1 MRYIVMPLEGWDSER
16 MVDFEAGRPLRE
28 IARRAHADVVA
39 AGFRPIR
46 PPAALNRARYALT
59 ASVSPEGPKLLEM
72 TPEAAKH
79 LRTIAPT
86 TLVEPN
92 TPVFAAVR
100 PAVRIARA
108 DTWRPGPSSKRLR
121 VRVVDADGHPIAG
134 ARVLAYA
141 DPVEDRGASRNTRQ
155 SGMATFALPPDLAQ
169 VPRLHVVPPVG
180 YVGAAKVRVAADG
193 EIEVQLRPVDPA
205 VLTDALHRWRD
216 GLDPNA
222 GQGARVG
229 IVDTGVD
236 SAHPDLAHVLTQ
248 NVWSYSET
256 PSPLHPHAT
265 QVAGIIGARG
275 PTFRGLAPEA
285 QLYSYRI
292 TPLGERKSDAFH
304 LGEGVSRAAR
314 DNDLHLINIS
324 MVQGQASRF
333 LAKAAAEAFQQGAV
347 CIAAAGNEG
356 KDRISHPAAAKRVV
370 AVTAY
375 GDRSVLAAD
384 ALELSELSTVC
395 STSEPSLARAT
406 FSNWGPET
414 DFIAPG
420 VGLISCHSPSG
431 YAVDSGTSFAAPVV
445 TGLAAAMLSK
455 HYPQILAMQKG
466 ARRAAAI
473 TQVLLDR
480 GRDLGFAFETQ
491 GIGMINV

>member
-1 MRYIVMPLEGWDSER
+1 
-16 MVDFEAGRPLRE
+16 
-28 IARRAHADVVA
+28 
-39 AGFRPIR
+39 
-46 PPAALNRARYALT
+46 
-59 ASVSPEGPKLLEM
+59 
-72 TPEAAKH
+72 
-79 LRTIAPT
+79 
-86 TLVEPN
+86 
-92 TPVFAAVR
+92 
-100 PAVRIARA
+100 
-108 DTWRPGPSSKRLR
+108 
-121 VRVVDADGHPIAG
+121 
-134 ARVLAYA
+134 
-141 DPVEDRGASRNTRQ
+141 
-155 SGMATFALPPDLAQ
+155 
-169 VPRLHVVPPVG
+169 
-180 YVGAAKVRVAADG
+180 
-193 EIEVQLRPVDPA
+193 
-205 VLTDALHRWRD
+205 
-216 GLDPNA
+216 
-222 GQGARVG
+222 
-229 IVDTGVD
+229 
-236 SAHPDLAHVLTQ
+236 
-248 NVWSYSET
+248 
-256 PSPLHPHAT
+256 
-265 QVAGIIGARG
+265 
-275 PTFRGLAPEA
+275 
-285 QLYSYRI
+285 
-292 TPLGERKSDAFH
+292 
-304 LGEGVSRAAR
+304 
-314 DNDLHLINIS
+314 